1 MRGRCTLQTSPLPRA
16 EGASRAPRNGSDRP
30 VLGRRARGGRLF
42 LGVRRLRRLL
52 RKAGFD
58 HVEVEQDKETKT
70 VYNKKKKKNEKKS
83 EVVAYDFDWK
93 VNTDADPAT
102 CTVELE
108 HAATKSGSLTGN
120 GWYIDEVN
128 GTDVTDSPAS
138 PNPDAVRTYLGSH
151 NIDC

>member
-1 MRGRCTLQTSPLPRA
+1 MRPGMVLIALSSAVVVGLAGCSS
-16 EGASRAPRNGSDRP
+16 ASDDYADS
-30 VLGRRARGGRLF
+30 LK
-42 LGVRRLRRLL
+42 
-52 RKAGFD
+52 KAGFD
-58 HVEVEQDKETKT
+58 HVKVEQDKETKS

-128 GTDVTDSPAS
+128 GNDVSDSPAS
-138 PNPDAVRTYLGSH
+138 PNPDAVRNYLKSH

>member
-1 MRGRCTLQTSPLPRA
+1 VRVVVAASVLVVAVALGGCSSPGDEYADSLK
-16 EGASRAPRNGSDRP
+16 
-30 VLGRRARGGRLF
+30 
-42 LGVRRLRRLL
+42 
-52 RKAGFD
+52 KAGFD
-58 HVEVEQDKETKT
+58 NVKVSADRESKS

-83 EVVAYDFDWK
+83 VTVGYDFDWK

-108 HAATKSGSLTGN
+108 HAASDSGGLTGN

-128 GTDVTDSPAS
+128 GNDVTDSPAS
-138 PNPDAVRTYLGSH
+138 PNPDAVKNYLKSH